1 MALNVELS
9 VAVTHNYVSR
19 ANLVDVLRFLRDKKD
34 EVVGEYPRH
43 PHPFPAAITYFH
55 NLGRSFPPGPI

>member
-19 ANLVDVLRFLRDKKD
+19 ANLVDVLQFLRDKKE
-34 EVVGEYPRH
+34 EVVGE
-43 PHPFPAAITYFH
+43 F
-55 NLGRSFPPGPI
+55 